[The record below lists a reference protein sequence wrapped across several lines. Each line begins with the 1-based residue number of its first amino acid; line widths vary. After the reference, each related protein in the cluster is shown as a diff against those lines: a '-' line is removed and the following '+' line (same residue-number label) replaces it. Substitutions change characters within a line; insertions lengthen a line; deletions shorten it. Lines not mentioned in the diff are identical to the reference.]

1 MKLPPPFFERPFWLQ
16 LVGGI
21 VVPLV
26 FGILSGFA
34 LGWNEILYIV
44 MAGPI
49 AILGGF
55 LAGVEHRETD
65 EGVLRGVIGGL
76 VYGSFILIGHEIMNN
91 EPKAELPDPQSG
103 LGIRDRVGWRDPGRP
118 RRALQEAPGSGG
130 SSAPPRPRAT
140 QPGRAPARAPVRA
153 GSSAARR

>member
-16 LVGGI
+16 VVGGI
-21 VVPLV
+21 VVPMV

-44 MAGPI
+44 LAGPI

-65 EGVLRGVIGGL
+65 EGVLRGLIGGL
-76 VYGSFILIGHEIMNN
+76 VFGSFILIGHEIMNN
-91 EPKAELPDPQSG
+91 EPKAELPEPQSG
-103 LGIRDRVGWRDPGRP
+103 LVFVTALGGAILGGLGARYRKRQE
-118 RRALQEAPGSGG
+118 RRLERAAAASG
-130 SSAPPRPRAT
+130 
-140 QPGRAPARAPVRA
+140 
-153 GSSAARR
+153 

>member
-16 LVGGI
+16 VAGGI
-21 VVPLV
+21 VVPMV

-55 LAGVEHRETD
+55 LAGVEHRGTD
-65 EGVLRGVIGGL
+65 EGVLRGAIGGL
-76 VYGSFILIGHEIMNN
+76 VFGSFILIGHEIMNN
-91 EPKAELPDPQSG
+91 EPKADLPDPQSG
-103 LGIRDRVGWRDPGRP
+103 LVFVTALGGAILGGLGARYRK
-118 RRALQEAPGSGG
+118 RRERRLDAASI
-130 SSAPPRPRAT
+130 
-140 QPGRAPARAPVRA
+140 A
-153 GSSAARR
+153 G

>member
-16 LVGGI
+16 VVGGI
-21 VVPLV
+21 VVPMV

-34 LGWNEILYIV
+34 LGWSEILYIV

-55 LAGVEHRETD
+55 LAGVEHRGTD
-65 EGVLRGVIGGL
+65 EGVLRGLIGGL
-76 VYGSFILIGHEIMNN
+76 VFGSFILIGHEIMNN

-103 LGIRDRVGWRDPGRP
+103 LVFVTALGGAILGGLGARY
-118 RRALQEAPGSGG
+118 RRRQE
-130 SSAPPRPRAT
+130 RRLE
-140 QPGRAPARAPVRA
+140 
-153 GSSAARR
+153 AASIAS

>member
-16 LVGGI
+16 VAGGI
-21 VVPLV
+21 VVPMV

-55 LAGVEHRETD
+55 LAGVEHRGTD
-65 EGVLRGVIGGL
+65 EGVLRGAIGGL

-91 EPKAELPDPQSG
+91 EPKADLPDPQSG
-103 LGIRDRVGWRDPGRP
+103 LVFVTALGGAILGGLGARYRKRQE
-118 RRALQEAPGSGG
+118 RRLDAASI
-130 SSAPPRPRAT
+130 
-140 QPGRAPARAPVRA
+140 A
-153 GSSAARR
+153 G

>member
-16 LVGGI
+16 VVGGI
-21 VVPLV
+21 VVPMV

-34 LGWNEILYIV
+34 LGWSEILYIV

-65 EGVLRGVIGGL
+65 EGVLRGLIGGL
-76 VYGSFILIGHEIMNN
+76 VFGSFILIGHEIMNN

-103 LGIRDRVGWRDPGRP
+103 LVFVTALGGAILGGLGARY
-118 RRALQEAPGSGG
+118 RRRQERRLEAAPLV
-130 SSAPPRPRAT
+130 
-140 QPGRAPARAPVRA
+140 Q
-153 GSSAARR
+153 

>member
-16 LVGGI
+16 VVGGI
-21 VVPLV
+21 VVPMV

-55 LAGVEHRETD
+55 LAGVEHRGTD

-103 LGIRDRVGWRDPGRP
+103 LVFVTALGGAILGGLGARYRKRQE
-118 RRALQEAPGSGG
+118 RRHEAAS
-130 SSAPPRPRAT
+130 
-140 QPGRAPARAPVRA
+140 VR
-153 GSSAARR
+153 